1 MSEKDH
7 IIDTEETEVEKVSD
21 VEVEE
26 TKKDKEDEYEKV
38 CFICHRPE
46 SVAGKMIDLPNHIS
60 VCPDCMQK
68 SFDTMMNGQVD
79 FSQLMNMPG
88 VQIFNMSDLENAV
101 PKKQK
106 IKKKKEK
113 EERKPVLDI
122 KDIPAPHKIKA
133 KLDDFVVGQEHA
145 KR

>member
-133 KLDDFVVGQEHA
+133 KHVTLW
-145 KR
+145 

>member
-113 EERKPVLDI
+113 EESEQTKM
-122 KDIPAPHKIKA
+122 
-133 KLDDFVVGQEHA
+133 KL
-145 KR
+145 